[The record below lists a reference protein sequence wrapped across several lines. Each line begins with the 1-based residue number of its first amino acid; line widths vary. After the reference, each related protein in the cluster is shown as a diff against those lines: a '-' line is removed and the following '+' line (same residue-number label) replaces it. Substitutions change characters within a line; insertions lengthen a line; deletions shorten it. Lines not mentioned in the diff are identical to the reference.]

1 MRMAV
6 NRTAAAAQEIRE
18 TAMAALIEARDIHAH
33 YGESHVLRG
42 VSLSIGAGESI
53 GLLGRNGMGKTTLI
67 RTLLG
72 LTPASGGKVL
82 VHGRDCTREAPH
94 RIARMGMAYVPE
106 GRGIFPNLSV
116 RENLLLAERPPRD
129 ARAGW
134 TYERVLGVFPRLKE
148 RLRVGG
154 QQLSGGEQ
162 QMLAIGRALMTNP
175 DVLILDEATEGLA
188 PMIVREIWRIVGE
201 IRQTGIASLLVD
213 RNYRLVLAHT
223 DRALVME
230 KGVVVLDGWSASL
243 AQRPDAL
250 ARHLGV

>member
-1 MRMAV
+1 MPQKALH
-6 NRTAAAAQEIRE
+6 EE
-18 TAMAALIEARDIHAH
+18 AMSALVEARDVHAH

-42 VSLSIGAGESI
+42 VSLAINTGESI

-72 LTPASGGKVL
+72 LTRASGGTVL
-82 VHGRDCTREAPH
+82 VHGRDCTRERPH
-94 RIARMGMAYVPE
+94 RIARMGVAYVPE

-116 RENLLLAERPPRD
+116 RENLRFAARPAHD
-129 ARAGW
+129 AKGEW
-134 TYERVLGVFPRLKE
+134 TYERVLDTFPRLKE

-162 QMLAIGRALMTNP
+162 QMLAIGRALMSNP
-175 DVLILDEATEGLA
+175 DIVILDEATEGLA
-188 PMIVREIWRIVGE
+188 PLIVREIWRIIGE
-201 IRQTGIASLLVD
+201 IRHSGIASLLVD

-230 KGVVVLDGWSASL
+230 KGQVVLEGWSAAL
-243 AQRPDAL
+243 AQRTDAL